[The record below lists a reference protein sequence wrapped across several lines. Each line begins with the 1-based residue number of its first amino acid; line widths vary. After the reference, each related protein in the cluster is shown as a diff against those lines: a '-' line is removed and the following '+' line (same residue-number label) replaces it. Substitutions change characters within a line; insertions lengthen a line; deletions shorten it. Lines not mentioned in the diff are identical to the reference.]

1 MTEGLSPAD
10 IAAVQG
16 GGFGGFGNEGLW
28 LFAIL
33 ALMGGGFGNWGNRG
47 TGDRNATV
55 GDVQRATDFAALERQ
70 NNETVAAVRQAAYDN
85 QAAVKD
91 GNTTSSASCAIC
103 RLPRPRAL
111 RISRSAAATSSAA
124 STASTTMARSTP
136 RASTP
141 TPPRRR
147 RRSSTPSRA
156 TAWRTCRTR
165 STSSS
170 CRQRCAASPAPRPT
184 ATASCRSSRSP
195 AAAPTITATS
205 KPFSP
210 QGKYGNALFGEA
222 RRGGNSCSAFQ
233 NFMKGPN
240 QYE

>member
-91 GNTTSSASCAIC
+91 GNYNI
-103 RLPRPRAL
+103 LGEL
-111 RISRSAAATSSAA
+111 RDLQAATAEGFAHQQECCCNILRGIDSVNYNGALN
-124 STASTTMARSTP
+124 TASINANTTAQTQKILDAIAGNRMADMQNQINQLTLQNAMCGVP
-136 RASTP
+136 RVNP
-141 TPPRRR
+141 YGFG
-147 RRSSTPSRA
+147 
-156 TAWRTCRTR
+156 
-165 STSSS
+165 
-170 CRQRCAASPAPRPT
+170 
-184 ATASCRSSRSP
+184 
-195 AAAPTITATS
+195 IV
-205 KPFSP
+205 P
-210 QGKYGNALFGEA
+210 QFAMSGCGCGNI
-222 RRGGNSCSAFQ
+222 
-233 NFMKGPN
+233 
-240 QYE
+240 

>member
-91 GNTTSSASCAIC
+91 GNYNI
-103 RLPRPRAL
+103 LGEL
-111 RISRSAAATSSAA
+111 RDLQAATAEGFAHQQECCCNILRGIDSVNYNGALN
-124 STASTTMARSTP
+124 TASINANTTAQTQKILDAIAGNRMADMQNQINQLQLQAALCGTP
-136 RASTP
+136 RTTP
-141 TPPRRR
+141 YGYG
-147 RRSSTPSRA
+147 
-156 TAWRTCRTR
+156 
-165 STSSS
+165 
-170 CRQRCAASPAPRPT
+170 
-184 ATASCRSSRSP
+184 
-195 AAAPTITATS
+195 IV
-205 KPFSP
+205 P
-210 QGKYGNALFGEA
+210 QFAVAGCGTYNNGNI
-222 RRGGNSCSAFQ
+222 
-233 NFMKGPN
+233 
-240 QYE
+240 

>member
-1 MTEGLSPAD
+1 MTECLSPAD

-91 GNTTSSASCAIC
+91 GNYNILGELRDLQAAAAEGFARQQECCCNILRGIDSVNYNGALNTASINANTTAGIQKVLDKLCENETN
-103 RLPRPRAL
+103 AL
-111 RISRSAAATSSAA
+111 RARVQQLELQSAMCGVIRYPTMTTYATN
-124 STASTTMARSTP
+124 
-136 RASTP
+136 
-141 TPPRRR
+141 
-147 RRSSTPSRA
+147 
-156 TAWRTCRTR
+156 CN
-165 STSSS
+165 
-170 CRQRCAASPAPRPT
+170 
-184 ATASCRSSRSP
+184 
-195 AAAPTITATS
+195 
-205 KPFSP
+205 PFFS
-210 QGKYGNALFGEA
+210 GCGCNGNI
-222 RRGGNSCSAFQ
+222 
-233 NFMKGPN
+233 
-240 QYE
+240 

>member
-91 GNTTSSASCAIC
+91 GNYNI
-103 RLPRPRAL
+103 LGEL
-111 RISRSAAATSSAA
+111 RDLQAATAEGFAHQQECCCNILRGIDSVNYNGALN
-124 STASTTMARSTP
+124 TASINANTTAQTQKILDAIAGNRMADMQNQINQLQLQATLCGIPRTTP
-136 RASTP
+136 YGYG
-141 TPPRRR
+141 
-147 RRSSTPSRA
+147 
-156 TAWRTCRTR
+156 
-165 STSSS
+165 
-170 CRQRCAASPAPRPT
+170 
-184 ATASCRSSRSP
+184 
-195 AAAPTITATS
+195 IV
-205 KPFSP
+205 P
-210 QGKYGNALFGEA
+210 QFAVAGCGAYNNGNI
-222 RRGGNSCSAFQ
+222 
-233 NFMKGPN
+233 
-240 QYE
+240 